1 MTWDVSNGRVG
12 INTTAPQAPLH
23 VTRARDTVIS
33 QAAATARIG
42 GDDVHIYFG
51 ALGAS
56 PYWPAWIQAW
66 GDAGN
71 SAPLLLNPQGGNIGI
86 GTSSP
91 TEKLHVTGNAYFG
104 PAGGGIAANALKIED
119 QSTFRRIAF
128 DDLRFYDWSYGND
141 MVTFKDGNV
150 GIGTTSPYAK
160 LEVVGG
166 IRLNTTSSK
175 PTCDANQRG
184 TLWFEQSASGTDDY
198 LWACMQNSTA
208 AYNWVL
214 VARGG

>member
-1 MTWDVSNGRVG
+1 
-12 INTTAPQAPLH
+12 
-23 VTRARDTVIS
+23 
-33 QAAATARIG
+33 
-42 GDDVHIYFG
+42 
-51 ALGAS
+51 
-56 PYWPAWIQAW
+56 
-66 GDAGN
+66 
-71 SAPLLLNPQGGNIGI
+71 
-86 GTSSP
+86 
-91 TEKLHVTGNAYFG
+91 
-104 PAGGGIAANALKIED
+104 
-119 QSTFRRIAF
+119 
-128 DDLRFYDWSYGND
+128 LRFFTGGTGTINERVRIDTS
-141 MVTFKDGNV
+141 GNV